1 VLACCV
7 MSNASPGASAGP
19 VRSVERAI
27 ALIELLGQ
35 RGAAGVTELA
45 QVIGVHKSTVFRL
58 LLTLQRRGLVEQ
70 SSRTG
75 KYRLGRGLVN
85 LAAAASTDLDLRA
98 RAAPLCSA
106 LAEEVGETVNL
117 AVLDGDQTL
126 NIDEFTVSASV
137 VGVSWLG
144 QRAPWYCT
152 ATGKVLLAH
161 ASHPVRARVLATP
174 RTPLTSRSVV
184 DGSVLE
190 AQLRNARSQG
200 YARAEE
206 ELEDGLNAV
215 AAPVCRDIEVIAA
228 LSIAGPSYRVS
239 PRRFEDLGRRAA
251 AAAAEVSTL
260 L

>member
-1 VLACCV
+1 
-7 MSNASPGASAGP
+7 MSNAGAAESAGP

-85 LAAAASTDLDLRA
+85 LAAPASTDLDLRA
-98 RAAPLCSA
+98 CAAPLCSA

-117 AVLDGDQTL
+117 AVLDGDQAL
-126 NIDEFTVSASV
+126 NIDEFTVSSSV

-144 QRAPWYCT
+144 RRSLWYCT

-161 ASHPVRARVLATP
+161 APHPVRARVLATP
-174 RTPLTSRSVV
+174 RTPVTSRSVV
-184 DGSVLE
+184 DGAVLE
-190 AQLRNARSQG
+190 AQLRAARSQG
-200 YARAEE
+200 YACAEE

-215 AAPVCRDIEVIAA
+215 AAPVRRDLEVIAA
-228 LSIAGPSYRVS
+228 LSISGPSYRVS
-239 PRRFEDLGRRAA
+239 PARLAELGRRAA
-251 AAAAEVSTL
+251 AAATEVSTL